1 MIRPTQEPA
10 LLTGNI
16 EYLVLDSVSGDT
28 TGFVIQQGNL
38 TVSSS
43 LTSNTKYF
51 KDYCQ
56 SGEIGRHKGFK
67 IPRLES
73 HEGSI
78 PSSDTKL
85 NGTLERQEISSSFM
99 LYQLIRTLS

>member
-1 MIRPTQEPA
+1 MVRPTQEPA

-38 TVSSS
+38 SVSSS

-51 KDYCQ
+51 KDLQGLWQ
-56 SGEIGRHKGFK
+56 SANMHIVYRK
-67 IPRLES
+67 ES
-73 HEGSI
+73 
-78 PSSDTKL
+78 
-85 NGTLERQEISSSFM
+85 
-99 LYQLIRTLS
+99 